1 MVTAAVAVVTHAVSL
16 EAVVV
21 VEDMVETVEGLRL
34 VVVVV
39 VVVAVVLLEMH
50 PRHRKSKYQ
59 APEYTSHIANN
70 FLQYPYSSSPF

>member
-34 VVVVV
+34 VVVV